1 MDLLDSK
8 LNQEEI
14 DNLNRSITSSEIES
28 VTKKKKKKKKKK
40 ILQTKGQDQMSSQVN
55 STEHTNIQII
65 YQFYQTYRIYYNPS
79 QTPPKD

>member
-28 VTKKKKKKKKKK
+28 VTKKKKKKKIPTKKRP
-40 ILQTKGQDQMSSQVN
+40 G
-55 STEHTNIQII
+55 
-65 YQFYQTYRIYYNPS
+65 
-79 QTPPKD
+79 PKDFTGEFY